1 MSIESETLSKI
12 EEALEYKRNQ
22 EPLYIELNR
31 LMNEVYPY
39 EKLHSIFK
47 FGSAH
52 MLALFKNNVY
62 QYMCNDDKDY
72 IDAIVK
78 ANSEDPEM
86 KDFLDK
92 LIKK

>member
-1 MSIESETLSKI
+1 
-12 EEALEYKRNQ
+12 
-22 EPLYIELNR
+22 
-31 LMNEVYPY
+31 
-39 EKLHSIFK
+39 
-47 FGSAH
+47 